1 MPRSLHIDSTAL
13 QTSGDQLVAHSAEDG
28 VKVSAPLFADH
39 GSVKHASTGSL
50 SHSPVESRGTPV
62 QSSRKLPAVE
72 GDPAHHKRFRSICDE
87 LLREVRR
94 LKPGVGQTELPDDW
108 MTAAAEIEGLVEDL
122 YDVTWGKKD
131 ALKRVVVKVESQIN
145 NAVWDQRHV
154 AFLEDVFVALRNRFS
169 IDDTTVVEVADL
181 VKSHKLPLFRGTLSA
196 DNLRKQFKLVEVESG
211 ELDQ

>member
-1 MPRSLHIDSTAL
+1 MSRSSRIESTAL
-13 QTSGDQLVAHSAEDG
+13 QTSGDQLVASSAEDG
-28 VKVSAPLFADH
+28 VKVSAPLFAEH
-39 GSVKHASTGSL
+39 GSVKHSSTGSL
-50 SHSPVESRGTPV
+50 SRSPGEAHASPVR
-62 QSSRKLPAVE
+62 SSRKLPAVE
-72 GDPAHHKRFRSICDE
+72 GDPAQYKRFRTICDD
-87 LLREVRR
+87 LLREVQR
-94 LKPGVGQTELPDDW
+94 LKPVANQTKLSDDW
-108 MTAAAEIEGLVEDL
+108 MTAAAEIEGMVEEL
-122 YDVTWGKKD
+122 YDVSWGKKE